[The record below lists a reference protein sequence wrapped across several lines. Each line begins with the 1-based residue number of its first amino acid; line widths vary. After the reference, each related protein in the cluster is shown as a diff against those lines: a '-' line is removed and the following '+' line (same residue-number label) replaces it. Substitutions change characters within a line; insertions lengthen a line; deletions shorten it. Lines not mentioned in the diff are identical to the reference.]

1 MGIFYACRK
10 ISRLLCSDFISCNTS
25 IYEPGAQYS
34 YKIIYTLHIGVDKS
48 GYQVSFFLISPRKHM
63 L

>member
-1 MGIFYACRK
+1 MHAEKLVGFCVQILFHAILPYM
-10 ISRLLCSDFISCNTS
+10 SQGHS
-25 IYEPGAQYS
+25 IS
-34 YKIIYTLHIGVDKS
+34 YKIVYTLHIGVDKS